1 MISIINKEL
10 HSRTYLIKTYRKQRK
25 FEDSC
30 MVTDLEIYLNKG
42 KKDIE
47 IYLNKGKKKKK
58 III

>member
-1 MISIINKEL
+1 
-10 HSRTYLIKTYRKQRK
+10 
-25 FEDSC
+25 

-47 IYLNKGKKKKK
+47 IYLNKGKKIKRK